1 MSYPIKTY
9 PLSAIDIRYP
19 QSDPLSKIEAEI
31 TELVASDPTPE
42 ALDEYLLKQMDNAEW
57 DQIKVVEKPWSA
69 NTLDN
74 PIYIVA
80 GNHEEFEQYVL
91 KKKEEYRR
99 RKPEMR
105 EDSKPLPV
113 YTYVK
118 NRYDLMGL
126 TEITGYYIGTAFQ
139 REDINQIKQA
149 IAYVKERAEL
159 VEQVKYTFD
168 ELFR

>member
-1 MSYPIKTY
+1 MSNEIKTITR
-9 PLSAIDIRYP
+9 PLS
-19 QSDPLSKIEAEI
+19 I
-31 TELVASDPTPE
+31 TVRASSILDDV
-42 ALDEYLLKQMDNAEW
+42 DEYLLKQMDNPEV
-57 DQIKVVEKPWSA
+57 DKIPGRE
-69 NTLDN
+69 T
-74 PIYIVA
+74 IYIVA
-80 GNHEEFEQYVL
+80 GNHTEFEQYVL
-91 KKKEEYRR
+91 KKKDEYRR

-126 TEITGYYIGTAFQ
+126 TEIKGYYIGTAFQ

-159 VEQVKYTFD
+159 LEPEKYTFA

>member
-31 TELVASDPTPE
+31 TELVSSDPTPE

-74 PIYIVA
+74 LIYIVA
-80 GNHEEFEQYVL
+80 GNHEEFENYVL
-91 KKKEEYRR
+91 KKNR
-99 RKPEMR
+99 EMIN
-105 EDSKPLPV
+105 KQN
-113 YTYVK
+113 YIYVK

-126 TEITGYYIGTAFQ
+126 TEIKGYYIGTAFQ
-139 REDINQIKQA
+139 RKDINQIKEA

-159 VEQVKYTFD
+159 LEPEKYTFA

>member
-1 MSYPIKTY
+1 MSNEIKTITR
-9 PLSAIDIRYP
+9 PLSILDDPKDYLV
-19 QSDPLSKIEAEI
+19 SDM
-31 TELVASDPTPE
+31 
-42 ALDEYLLKQMDNAEW
+42 DEYLLKQMDNPEV
-57 DQIKVVEKPWSA
+57 DKEP
-69 NTLDN
+69 NRET
-74 PIYIVA
+74 IYIVA
-80 GNHEEFEQYVL
+80 GNHTEFEQYVL

-105 EDSKPLPV
+105 DSAKPLPV

-126 TEITGYYIGTAFQ
+126 TEIKGYYIGTAFQ

-159 VEQVKYTFD
+159 LEPIKYTFA

>member
-1 MSYPIKTY
+1 MSNEIKTITR
-9 PLSAIDIRYP
+9 PLS
-19 QSDPLSKIEAEI
+19 I
-31 TELVASDPTPE
+31 TVRASSILDDV
-42 ALDEYLLKQMDNAEW
+42 DEYLLKQMDNPEV
-57 DQIKVVEKPWSA
+57 DKIPGRE
-69 NTLDN
+69 T
-74 PIYIVA
+74 IYIVA
-80 GNHEEFEQYVL
+80 GNHTEFEQYVL

>member
-1 MSYPIKTY
+1 MSNEIKTITR
-9 PLSAIDIRYP
+9 PLS
-19 QSDPLSKIEAEI
+19 I
-31 TELVASDPTPE
+31 TVRASSILDDV
-42 ALDEYLLKQMDNAEW
+42 DEYLLKQMDNPEV
-57 DQIKVVEKPWSA
+57 DKIPGRE
-69 NTLDN
+69 T
-74 PIYIVA
+74 IYIVA
-80 GNHEEFEQYVL
+80 GNHTEFEQYVL

-99 RKPEMR
+99 RKPEIR

-126 TEITGYYIGTAFQ
+126 TEIKGYYIGTAFQ

-149 IAYVKERAEL
+149 IAYVKEREEL

-168 ELFR
+168 QLFR